1 MNLYDKLLFMWRNQK
16 FNKANRIFLATIL
29 GVFFVVF
36 FIGCSFGTQQSG
48 NQGSGSVGDKLKV
61 HFIDVGQADSILI
74 QQGNNAMLID
84 AGNNEDSETVKNY
97 IANQGIT
104 KLDYVVGTHPHEDH
118 IGGLDYVINN
128 FQIGKI
134 YMPKITSNTKTFED
148 VVTAIKNKGM
158 QVTASVP
165 GDSFKLGE
173 ADCKILAPNSASYE
187 DLNNYSIVIK
197 VTYKNNSFMFT
208 GDAEAI
214 SETEILNKGFDVKA
228 DVLKVGHHGSSSS
241 TSDEFLK
248 KVNPK
253 YAVISAG
260 KDNDYGHPH
269 KETMKRLKDS
279 GITVYRT
286 DEAGTIICTSDGNNI
301 SFNTKSGS
309 YNSPSGTSN
318 NSSSSNSEQSTTEST
333 KSSNSGNNQYV
344 DSNGNGLIKGSQ
356 SKIYH
361 VPGSK
366 YYDSTTNVVKWFKT
380 IEEAEAAG
388 YRPPKN

>member
-1 MNLYDKLLFMWRNQK
+1 MKFYEKTRIDWINNK
-16 FNKANRIFLATIL
+16 FNKVWKTIL
-29 GVFFVVF
+29 TTIIGLF
-36 FIGCSFGTQQSG
+36 FIIFSVGCSSSSSDAVN
-48 NQGSGSVGDKLKV
+48 NQLKV

-97 IANQGIT
+97 IAEQGIK
-104 KLDYVVGTHPHEDH
+104 KLDYVIGTHAHEDH

-128 FQIGKI
+128 FEIDKI
-134 YMPKITSNTKTFED
+134 YMPKATSNTRTFED
-148 VVTAIKNKGM
+148 VAFAIKNKEM
-158 QVTASVP
+158 KITTPVP

-173 ADCKILAPNSASYE
+173 ADCKILAPNSASYK

-214 SETEILNKGFDVKA
+214 SETEMLKKGFDVKA
-228 DVLKVGHHGSSSS
+228 DILKIGHHGSSSS

-248 KVNPK
+248 KVSPK

-269 KETMKRLKDS
+269 KEIMKKLKDS
-279 GITVYRT
+279 GIAVYRT
-286 DEAGTIICTSDGNNI
+286 DESGTIICTSDGNNI

-309 YNSPSGTSN
+309 YNSPSGTSKN
-318 NSSSSNSEQSTTEST
+318 NGSSSNNEETTTEST

-344 DSNGNGLIKGSQ
+344 DSNGKGLIKGSK

-366 YYDSTTNVVKWFKT
+366 DYDKTTNVVEWFKT

-388 YRPPKN
+388 YRTPKN